1 VGIYFPLNHKHSHT
15 IFFIQTEIPI
25 GTNAFLT
32 HIHSLLGHQLV
43 AILLDREYSRP
54 LPSQMTITC
63 PFYKIQFKSQSGL
76 SSHLL
81 LHVPCHRLLVGE
93 VPPIPR
99 HVHRDITSTEDGQP
113 PSSRRSNR
121 LLPQEPEFNH
131 FGNDLSAINSLP
143 IPVALVMLHTTSH
156 SCMGLAPSIPWA
168 GFNATIGRW
177 YNNIQCA
184 TARLSLG
191 SQ

>member
-63 PFYKIQFKSQSGL
+63 PFCKIQFKSQSGL

-93 VPPIPR
+93 VPPIPH

-131 FGNDLSAINSLP
+131 FGDDLSAINSLP
-143 IPVALVMLHTTSH
+143 IPPESSLFD
-156 SCMGLAPSIPWA
+156 CCIP
-168 GFNATIGRW
+168 I
-177 YNNIQCA
+177 
-184 TARLSLG
+184 
-191 SQ
+191 